1 MSKGTNA
8 AFQYD
13 KNFPRLKS
21 ILIIHPGG
29 KYIQEV
35 LLISIKAHSKTQ
47 LKQGYSKAALQTLS
61 LTRYETQPL

>member
-1 MSKGTNA
+1 MYKGTNA
-8 AFQYD
+8 ALKYD
-13 KNFPRLKS
+13 TNFPRLKS

-29 KYIQEV
+29 RYIQEG

-47 LKQGYSKAALQTLS
+47 LKQGYSETKLPTLS